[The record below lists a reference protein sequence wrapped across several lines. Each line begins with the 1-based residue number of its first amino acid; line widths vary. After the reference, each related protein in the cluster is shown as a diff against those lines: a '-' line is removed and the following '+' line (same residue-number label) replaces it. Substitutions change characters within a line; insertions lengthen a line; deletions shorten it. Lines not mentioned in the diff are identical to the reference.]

1 LTYFCSVRYF
11 FVISVLL
18 GLLFQNFSQVVIMV
32 KYKIDQAYI
41 ARVLCENRDKPDIH
55 CNGKCYLR
63 KKLNQDEQQQQNGT
77 TGKEKYEVAYYNDIQ
92 EFNFAP
98 VAPAETLLVYYQD
111 PELHTPLFS
120 FFHPPQA

>member
-1 LTYFCSVRYF
+1 MRYLF
-11 FVISVLL
+11 AITVLF
-18 GLLFQNFSQVVIMV
+18 GLLLQNFSQLVIMV

-41 ARVLCENRDKPDIH
+41 ASVLCENRDKPDMH

-63 KKLNQDEQQQQNGT
+63 KQLKQDEQQQQNGS
-77 TGKEKYEVAYYNDIQ
+77 TGKEKYEVTYIDALL

-98 VAPAETLLVYYQD
+98 IAPSTDLFVYYQD
-111 PELHTPLFS
+111 PAIHTPLFS